1 MTREEQNIQLVLD
14 FFKAWEG
21 GAHEDLRDAY
31 DKYLADDC
39 IYENSGLP
47 SFNKEDTMKF
57 FFSGPS
63 TQDTDSGI
71 VKLVV
76 EMHHIGAEGNV
87 VFTERT
93 DHHYD
98 KDGND
103 ILTPVIGGI
112 FEIKD
117 GKFKRWA
124 DYFDPR
130 PMLELFAGR
139 MAEAAE

>member
-1 MTREEQNIQLVLD
+1 MSAQENTNIQLVLD

-21 GAHEDLRDAY
+21 GKPGDMAAAY

-47 SFNKEDTMKF
+47 SFNKEETMAF
-57 FFSGPS
+57 FFSEPKS
-63 TQDTDSGI
+63 EDGI
-71 VKLVV
+71 VKLV
-76 EMHHIGAEGNV
+76 AEIHTIAVDGDTI
-87 VFTERT
+87 FTERT

-103 ILTPVIGGI
+103 VLTPRIAGI
-112 FEIKD
+112 FVVKD
-117 GKFKRWA
+117 GQFSRWS

-130 PMLELFAGR
+130 HMLALFQGR
-139 MAEAAE
+139 PGVEAAE

>member
-1 MTREEQNIQLVLD
+1 MTKQEDANIQVVLD

-21 GAHEDLRDAY
+21 GKPGDMAAAY
-31 DKYLADDC
+31 DNWLADDC

-47 SFNKEDTMKF
+47 SFNKEETMAF
-57 FFSGPS
+57 FFSNPTS
-63 TQDTDSGI
+63 EDGI
-71 VKLVV
+71 IKLVA
-76 EMHHIGAEGNV
+76 EMHSVAARGNL

-103 ILTPVIGGI
+103 VLTPKISGV
-112 FEIKD
+112 FEVVD
-117 GKFKRWA
+117 GKFKRWS

-130 PMLELFAGR
+130 HMLEMFEGR
-139 MAEAAE
+139 LDAEAAE